1 MGWYGVDLDGT
12 LAKYTGWKGVKH
24 IGMPI
29 EPMVERVK
37 RWLSEGKVVKIMTAR
52 VNPKNV
58 DVEEAR
64 ATIAVWCKMYIGVEL
79 PMTCEKDYGMI
90 ELWDDKAVSVA
101 PNTGMPCLS
110 WGSEQPTQSSEIY
123 KEV

>member
-12 LAKYTGWKGVKH
+12 LAKYTGWQGVKH

-37 RWLSEGKVVKIMTAR
+37 RWIKEGKDVRIMTAR

-58 DVEEAR
+58 DVEEAK
-64 ATIAVWCKMYIGVEL
+64 ATIAVWCQMYIGKEL

-90 ELWDDKAVSVA
+90 ELYDDRAIQVVL
-101 PNTGMPCLS
+101 NTGEIV
-110 WGSEQPTQSSEIY
+110 GNKNKYETTQEDEIY
-123 KEV
+123 K